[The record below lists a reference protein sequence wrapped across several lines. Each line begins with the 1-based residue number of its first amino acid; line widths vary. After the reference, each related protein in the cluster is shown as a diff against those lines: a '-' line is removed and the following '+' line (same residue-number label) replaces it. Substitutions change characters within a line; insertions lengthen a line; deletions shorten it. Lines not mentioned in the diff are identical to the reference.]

1 MRNQHLVINSLT
13 NENKM
18 LQEENERFRFI
29 IENFLVNY
37 KGLND
42 DMKNGRVD
50 GKAKEMVEF
59 EEIINVKEFTVKI
72 IDIFV

>member
-1 MRNQHLVINSLT
+1 MRNQHLVINSLR

-37 KGLND
+37 KSLND
-42 DMKNGRVD
+42 DMKNGKVD
-50 GKAKEMVEF
+50 GKTKEIVEF
-59 EEIINVKEFTVKI
+59 EEIINVKEIIGKI
-72 IDIFV
+72 Y

>member
-1 MRNQHLVINSLT
+1 MRNQHLVINSLR

-37 KGLND
+37 NALNN
-42 DMKNGRVD
+42 DMKNGKVD
-50 GKAKEMVEF
+50 GKTKEIVEF
-59 EEIINVKEFTVKI
+59 EEIINVKEFFGKI
-72 IDIFV
+72 Y